1 MKMKM
6 KRIKII
12 GFGLFSIIILAFI
25 ASFSIT
31 AFEIYL
37 TLSNKNNN
45 VALYETEYYGEVL
58 TEDPYS
64 DFITQYFHP
73 YYVFSLPWK
82 KEDLNKV
89 KENNSDVVLIDSS
102 GFRSISK
109 KQNDYKKIIFLGGS
123 SAFGHYSTSNDTTI
137 GSYLNNL
144 SQFEVINRNAPSWN
158 SHQEAVALFKFNQLN
173 EVAAS
178 ISFSLGNDIYLA
190 CYGPSRY
197 SDEFQDFPES
207 WDQLNEKVNDIR
219 GKVHTISLSRKI
231 KNMLQG
237 FFPNVYSLLVDI
249 KEEKLLSKTVQDF
262 DQYGSCYE
270 KNINEVAASF
280 LSNQKRMSK
289 ISKAYGFSHFL
300 IIQPHREASNFRK
313 KVIKNVMNSEYC
325 FENPCL
331 DLSSLFNNM
340 GFYLESYDSISSNPK
355 LVEKWLE
362 SGIFQDALHINDKG
376 NDIVSKKINDFL
388 NSYNISD

>member
-1 MKMKM
+1 M

-45 VALYETEYYGEVL
+45 VALYEREYYGEVL

-89 KENNSDVVLIDSS
+89 KENNSDIVLIDSS

-144 SQFEVINRNAPSWN
+144 SQFEVINRNAPS
-158 SHQEAVALFKFNQLN
+158 
-173 EVAAS
+173 
-178 ISFSLGNDIYLA
+178 YLA

-231 KNMLQG
+231 KNMIQG
-237 FFPNVYSLLVDI
+237 FFPNVYSFLVDI

>member
-1 MKMKM
+1 M

-45 VALYETEYYGEVL
+45 VALYEREYYGEVL

-89 KENNSDVVLIDSS
+89 KENNSDIVLIDSS

-237 FFPNVYSLLVDI
+237 FFPNVYSFLVDI